1 MTGEEYFKRVSQIIE
16 KCGNPKF
23 EQFEGYHGYIPVL
36 SILSKECMTAGA
48 ISEKFKISTARVAK
62 ILNYLEDKKY
72 VVRQK
77 QNNDKRV
84 TFVCITDDGKKHLEE
99 FWKDRANDMNYVLDG
114 IPDSDIEAFFRVTEV
129 MVKRICRKKVEENA

>member
-1 MTGEEYFKRVSQIIE
+1 MTGEEYFERITEIIE

-23 EQFEGYHGYIPVL
+23 DHFEGYHGYIPVL

-84 TFVCITDDGKKHLEE
+84 TFVCITEEGKNYLDDFRKE
-99 FWKDRANDMNYVLDG
+99 RARDMNYVLDG
-114 IPDSDIEAFFRVTEV
+114 IPESDIEAFFRVIEV
-129 MVKRICRKKVEENA
+129 MLDRICRKRVEEDA